1 MLPALPAAEKV
12 LTASALTLLFV
23 DWVAPISAL
32 PLAPFS
38 TFFAS
43 VGLLALVATKV
54 ERAYANRVV
63 LTFDKTIAEQ
73 ICKLRF
79 D

>member
-23 DWVAPISAL
+23 DWVAPNSAL

-38 TFFAS
+38 TFFATQMYVS
-43 VGLLALVATKV
+43 LV
-54 ERAYANRVV
+54 
-63 LTFDKTIAEQ
+63 KTR
-73 ICKLRF
+73 KLF
-79 D
+79 S